1 MSGLEHV
8 HPLFREVLGHIA
20 AIHDSPAMNYWLECI
35 SDACESAEVSASSD
49 QIRKIA
55 ESVKISHDNYGMAFP
70 VPSGNPMESE
80 VKRLKRLLAEEK
92 EKVFCT
98 ECGGRG
104 RIISQG
110 PSHSSDSQCWKC
122 HGEGKHKP

>member
-1 MSGLEHV
+1 MSNEHV
-8 HPLFREVLGHIA
+8 HPLLREVLDHVVVA
-20 AIHDSPAMNYWLECI
+20 HDNPSMNYWLECI
-35 SDACESAEVSASSD
+35 SDACESAGVLASRD
-49 QIRKIA
+49 QVRQIA
-55 ESVKISHDNYGMAFP
+55 DDVKISHDNYGMAFP

-80 VKRLKRLLAEEK
+80 FKRLKRLFAEEK
-92 EKVFCT
+92 EKVFCM